1 MRDKNLCKYLI
12 EHILNIRIRDI
23 QYLETEKTLSG
34 QLGKKGIRLDVYLED
49 EQGSVLRK
57 NGLNEFVRLTRA
69 CCEWQGNGLKA

>member
-34 QLGKKGIRLDVYLED
+34 QLSKKGVRLDVYLED
-49 EQGSVLRK
+49 E
-57 NGLNEFVRLTRA
+57 
-69 CCEWQGNGLKA
+69 

>member
-49 EQGSVLRK
+49 EQGSVFNIEMQTSDNHRII
-57 NGLNEFVRLTRA
+57 NGALT
-69 CCEWQGNGLKA
+69 